1 MTSTYTSLHY
11 HIVYSTKHR
20 IPLISK
26 SIIPE
31 LHKYLAGA
39 TKGQKGHPIAIGGV
53 EDHVH
58 MLVSLPQSARID
70 YFVRDVKKESSKW
83 MHGKGVLLFEW
94 QVGYAAFTVS
104 PNVRQNV
111 FGYVMKQESHH
122 KKVSFIDELKEL
134 LDSAG
139 IRYDPKY
146 LE

>member
-20 IPLISK
+20 IPFISK
-26 SIIPE
+26 TILPE
-31 LHKYLAGA
+31 LHRYLAGA
-39 TKGQKGHPIAIGGV
+39 TKGQKGHPIAIGGI

-83 MHGKGVLLFEW
+83 MHGKSVLQFEW
-94 QVGYAAFTVS
+94 QIGYAAFTVS
-104 PNVRQNV
+104 PNARKNV
-111 FGYVMKQESHH
+111 YGYVMNQEAHH
-122 KKVSFIDELKEL
+122 REETFIDELKRL
-134 LDSAG
+134 LDYAG
-139 IRYDPKY
+139 IKYNPKY